1 LRIPLSYP
9 LSAILTAILTAILAT
24 IPEKFTVEKSG
35 FINDASWLVTVK
47 QALAKSS
54 LEPNLFAVN
63 IKRIEGVAHFIRN
76 MAEQLINGGTITVK
90 FFSLEFNDI
99 PSDADRLKSLWQ
111 IGFLSVLHDFYV
123 HRGYKV

>member
-9 LSAILTAILTAILAT
+9 LSAILTAILAT
-24 IPEKFTVEKSG
+24 IPEKFTVEVEKSG

-47 QALAKSS
+47 QALAKGS

-63 IKRIEGVAHFIRN
+63 IKIIEGMAHFIRN
-76 MAEQLINGGTITVK
+76 MAEQLINGGSITVK

-99 PSDADRLKSLWQ
+99 PSDANRLKSLWQ
-111 IGFLSVLHDFYV
+111 IGF
-123 HRGYKV
+123 